1 MRRWKVGR
9 EAMALIVMC
18 LLGVAFKAFLLWQRS
33 GYIDPDEGYY
43 LLLARNLAS
52 GHGYGFNGL
61 PNIIFPPFLPLLIAL
76 VTFASR
82 NPQVSLGIVSA
93 LSGGLLGL
101 VVYRIC
107 RSEFS
112 SGYSLLGAFLAL
124 FVYPLNAF
132 VPINKP
138 YIYVLYRGSDT
149 LNTLLL
155 LAALWAVLS
164 WTQTRKSAFALA
176 AGALAGLAYLT
187 RPEGLIFAVIL
198 AGLAAIMIM
207 ARTIRVPWKH
217 LSAYLAV
224 FGCLGAPY
232 VLYLHRVTGE
242 WMISGKIE
250 AGQKYRTAL
259 VQVIKS
265 GDWEPFN
272 DIHYALDGTRM
283 EMRDRYFGYYPRD
296 RGAETSAPGALKNV
310 AGNLALAAIVPKVL
324 FASPLLL
331 FFGIGLIGGVGRIV
345 RKRSVLDILLL
356 SVFLYSLALLALAY
370 PIPRHHLFVVPVYG
384 IYSLF
389 GIRTLGR
396 VLSAK
401 MSRSMAYLLIGSV
414 VFLSF
419 ASDYIRYYGENVAS
433 SKNFQVAVGIDQ
445 AISRDLRDRG
455 IRVVMSIQPGFAIRA
470 ATDWQVLPRTD
481 IPTLLRFARKK
492 KVNAIV
498 IQARGGY
505 RYWIIDMDASMIPD
519 PPSDDLGFQLMES
532 KDQFAWYRIVPQS
545 GTGPE

>member
-1 MRRWKVGR
+1 MKRWELR
-9 EAMALIVMC
+9 QETLALVVLC
-18 LLGVAFKAFLLWQRS
+18 LLGIAFKAFLLWQRS

-61 PNIIFPPFLPLLIAL
+61 PNIIFPPFLPFLIAL

-82 NPQVSLGIVSA
+82 DPQVSLGIVSA
-93 LSGGLLGL
+93 LSGGVLGL
-101 VVYRIC
+101 VVHRIC

-138 YIYVLYRGSDT
+138 YTYVLYRGSDT

-155 LAALWAVLS
+155 LAALWAVLR
-164 WTQTRKSAFALA
+164 WTKTRKTPFALA

-187 RPEGLIFAVIL
+187 RPEGLIFAAIL
-198 AGLAAIMIM
+198 AGLAAILIM
-207 ARTIRVPWKH
+207 SRTVRVPWKH
-217 LSAYLAV
+217 LLAYLAV
-224 FGCLGAPY
+224 LGCLAAPY
-232 VLYLHRVTGE
+232 VLYLHHVTGR
-242 WMISGKIE
+242 WMLSGKVE

-259 VQVIKS
+259 IQVIKN

-272 DIHYALDGTRM
+272 DLHYALDATRM
-283 EMRDRYFGYYPRD
+283 EMQDQYFGYYPGD
-296 RGAETSAPGALKNV
+296 RGAESPAPGPLKNA
-310 AGNLALAAIVPKVL
+310 AGNLALAAVVPKVL
-324 FASPLLL
+324 LASPLLL
-331 FFGIGLIGGVGRIV
+331 FFCVGLIGGVVRIV
-345 RKRSVLDILLL
+345 RKRSVLDVLLF

-370 PIPRHHLFVVPVYG
+370 PIPRHHLFVVPVYV

-396 VLSAK
+396 ALAAK
-401 MSRSMAYLLIGSV
+401 MSRSMAYLLVGSV

-433 SKNFQVAVGIDQ
+433 SKNFQTAARIDR
-445 AISRDLRDRG
+445 AISRDLRARG
-455 IRVVMSIQPGFAIRA
+455 IRVVMSIQPGFAVRA
-470 ATDWQVLPRTD
+470 AADWQVVPRTD
-481 IPTLLRFARKK
+481 IPTLLRFAQKK
-492 KVNAIV
+492 KVDAIV
-498 IQARGGY
+498 LQERGGY
-505 RYWIIDMDASMIPD
+505 RYRIIDMDASTIPD
-519 PPSDDLGFQLMES
+519 PPSDDFGLQLMES
-532 KDQFAWYRIVPQS
+532 KDQFAWYRIVPRS
-545 GTGPE
+545 GTAP